1 MKLHYKGKYDNNPDN
16 LPHAPH
22 KEGAVMFKEPK
33 DMKSLAIIVNVIS
46 TVITILLMVLAMVRS
61 FDYFVKSPISLVI
74 GCLVFYLTLFPHEL
88 LHAIC
93 FKKDVYLYTNLS
105 KGMLFVVGTED
116 MSKGRFI
123 FMSLL
128 PNIIFGFVPFII
140 GMLFPSLQVLLFLG
154 VMAIGAGAGDY
165 LNVFNAIT
173 QMPKGARVYMHKLNS
188 YWYMP

>member
-1 MKLHYKGKYDNNPDN
+1 MKLHYKGKYDNNPN
-16 LPHAPH
+16 SLPHAPH

-33 DMKSLAIIVNVIS
+33 DMKSLAIIVNAIAIVIN
-46 TVITILLMVLAMVRS
+46 IALIVLAFIRS
-61 FDYFVKSPISLVI
+61 YEYILKSPVSISI
-74 GCLVFYLTLFPHEL
+74 GCLVSLLTLFPHEL
-88 LHAIC
+88 LHALC
-93 FKKDVYLYTNLS
+93 FKQDVYLYTNFS

-140 GMLFPSLQVLLFLG
+140 GMIFPSQLILLFLG
-154 VMAIGAGAGDY
+154 AMGIGAGAGDY
-165 LNVFNAIT
+165 LNVFNAVT
-173 QMPKGARVYMHKLNS
+173 QMPKGARVYNHKLNT

>member
-33 DMKSLAIIVNVIS
+33 DMKTLSIIVNVIA
-46 TVITILLMVLAMVRS
+46 TVITIVLFVLAFIRS
-61 FDYFVKSPISLVI
+61 YEYVLKSPVSISI
-74 GCLVFYLTLFPHEL
+74 GCLAFFLTLFPHEL
-88 LHAIC
+88 LHALC
-93 FKKDVYLYTNLS
+93 FKEDVYLYTNLS
-105 KGMLFVVGTED
+105 KGMLFVAGTED

-128 PNIIFGFVPFII
+128 PNIIFGFIPFTI
-140 GMLFPSLQVLLFLG
+140 GMIFPSQLIILFLG
-154 VMAIGAGAGDY
+154 AMGIGAGAGDY

-173 QMPKGARVYMHKLNS
+173 QMPKGARAYMHKLNT
-188 YWYMP
+188 YWFMP